1 LSGTGG
7 TGFGGVA
14 PEHWA
19 RLRGLLDEALDLEPA
34 ARAGWLDTLAVRDTS
49 VAPLLPR
56 LRELL
61 ALAARRDLASV
72 IDTLPKVETG
82 DFATAPVAAPPTQIG
97 PYRLLRELGS
107 GGMASVWLAE
117 RTDML
122 QGRQVALKL
131 PHGAWRRAGLAER
144 MQREREILATLEH
157 PHIARLY
164 DAGVTDEAQGGQ
176 PWLALEYVQGE
187 RIDRWCEQNR
197 PALEARLHLFLQAA
211 RAVAHAH
218 ARLVVHRDLKP
229 ANILVTTPAGAPEVR
244 LLDFGIAK
252 LLDQGVA
259 ESTELTQ
266 QHGRALTPDHA
277 SPEQLLGQPI
287 GTASDVYSLGVVL
300 YELLTGRWPYRL
312 SPTERGARALVEQA
326 VLTQEPR
333 RASEAAPDAAT
344 ARALQGDLDTIVGK
358 ALKKDP
364 AERYATVDALAEDV
378 RRHLERE
385 PVLARPDS
393 LAYRT
398 RRFVARHRVAASAG
412 GLVLLAL
419 VGGSAL
425 ALWQARVALD
435 EARRAEQVK
444 AFVVGMF
451 EGVDPDRAGAA
462 RDVTAAQVLASAEQ
476 RLAELPEAAPLVKA
490 ELAAAL
496 ARSHLGLLASERAIA
511 VATPALELPVVREAS
526 AAHPVRAELTL
537 VRARA
542 LRQLQKLDEA
552 EAALAPLLATLRAG
566 EDGAPPQ
573 AAAEARL
580 VQGTIEMHRG
590 RFDEA
595 AVWFTRILAM
605 PATPALADMHIE
617 AHEQLANTRTVQ
629 RDRAGALEHARA
641 AYEGRLAQHPEQRTH
656 PQVMTSGQVYG
667 LALMELG
674 RFDEA
679 HPILV
684 QSLDAARKLYGGQG
698 PFVVDYTT
706 RLALVEGERGQLK
719 RALALLQE
727 AEALAERAGLPDS
740 LSRAGQLRTL
750 ARAHLRQREFA
761 AALAPLDRSLAML
774 AQRSNP
780 AIERVVQADRLYA
793 GAFGMPLPAVG
804 SAVAALERLTAAQAA
819 GDARH
824 RTHHPLHYLGHLQR
838 LLDRPRE
845 ALTTLELALPVARAN
860 PRRIDTAEALAEA
873 ALAALDAGDTPS
885 AAIATHA
892 ANAANTTSAPNA
904 TSAPSAANAA
914 RAAKWLD
921 EATALLAQ
929 ARAEP
934 LPASA
939 DIALGRAR
947 IALAAGRGDQALAAA
962 READAYWR
970 SQAPAS
976 RDAGVAALW
985 LARCLAATGQRAA
998 AKAAFERAAPLLAGS
1013 AFPADAR
1020 LRAAAERAQ

>member
-1 LSGTGG
+1 MAGAS
-7 TGFGGVA
+7 FGGVA
-14 PEHWA
+14 PGQWA
-19 RLRGLLDEALDLEPA
+19 QLRSLLDEALDLEPA
-34 ARAGWLDTLAVRDTS
+34 ARANWLDALARRDPS
-49 VAPLLPR
+49 AAALVPR

-61 ALAARRDLASV
+61 EHASRQDLAGV

-82 DFATAPVAAPPTQIG
+82 DPAAGPGGDTAVAAPPSQVG

-131 PHGAWRRAGLAER
+131 PHGGAGAWRRAGLAER

-157 PHIARLY
+157 PNIARLY
-164 DAGVTDEAQGGQ
+164 DAGVAEDGQ
-176 PWLALEYVQGE
+176 PWLALEYVEGE
-187 RIDRWCEQNR
+187 RIDRWCERHR
-197 PALEARLHLFLQAA
+197 PALEARLRLFLQAA

-229 ANILVTTPAGAPEVR
+229 ANILVTGAGEVR

-312 SPTERGARALVEQA
+312 SPTERGARTLVEQA

-344 ARALQGDLDTIVGK
+344 ARALQGDLDTIVAK

-378 RRHLERE
+378 RRHLEHL

-398 RRFVARHRVAASAG
+398 RRFVARHRLAVGAG
-412 GLVLLAL
+412 GLVALAL

-476 RLAELPEAAPLVKA
+476 RLAEQDDAAPLVKA

-511 VATPALELPVVREAS
+511 VARPALEQPVMREAPVS
-526 AAHPVRAELTL
+526 HPVRVELAL
-537 VRARA
+537 VLARA

-552 EAALAPLLATLRAG
+552 EAALAPLIALLRG
-566 EDGAPPQ
+566 SDHGVPPQ
-573 AAAEARL
+573 AEAEARI
-580 VQGTIEMHRG
+580 VQGTIELHRG

-595 AVWFTRILAM
+595 AVWYAGVLAM
-605 PATPALADMHIE
+605 PATRELADMRIE
-617 AHEQLANTRTVQ
+617 AHEQLAHTRSVQ

-641 AYEGRLAQHPEQRTH
+641 AYEGRLAQHPKQRTH
-656 PQVMTSGQVYG
+656 PQVMTAGQVYG
-667 LALMELG
+667 LALLELG

-684 QSLDAARKLYGGQG
+684 QSLDAARQLYGEG

-706 RLALVEGERGQLK
+706 RLALVEGERGQLR

-727 AEALAERAGLPDS
+727 AEGMAQRLRLPDS
-740 LSRAGQLRTL
+740 LARAGQLRTL
-750 ARAHLRQREFA
+750 ARAHMRQREFA

-774 AQRSNP
+774 SQRTNP

-793 GAFGMPLPAVG
+793 GAFGAPPAELG
-804 SAVAALERLTAAQAA
+804 SAVAALGRLIAEQAA

-845 ALTTLELALPVARAN
+845 ALATLERAAPLARAS
-860 PRRIDTAEALAEA
+860 PRRIDAAEALAEL
-873 ALAALDAGDTPS
+873 ALAQLDAAMPGAPAAPGASGASGVSGVSS
-885 AAIATHA
+885 AA
-892 ANAANTTSAPNA
+892 
-904 TSAPSAANAA
+904 SAAGASDATA
-914 RAAKWLD
+914 RLLD
-921 EATALLAQ
+921 EAAGLLAQ

-934 LPASA
+934 FPASA

-947 IALAAGRGDQALAAA
+947 LALAAGRADDALAAA
-962 READAYWR
+962 RQADDYWR
-970 SQAPAS
+970 RAAPAS
-976 RDAGVAALW
+976 RDAGVASYW
-985 LARCLAATGQRAA
+985 LARCLAAAGQRAEA
-998 AKAAFERAAPLLAGS
+998 RAAFQRAARALEGS

-1020 LRAAAERAQ
+1020 LRAAAGRAG